1 MASMIDSPLFGDLFS
16 TEEMRKLF
24 SDETT
29 VQKWLDVEAALA
41 RAEAKLGIIKQEHAD
56 EITHKAR
63 VELLDMEEM
72 KRQLKH
78 TFHPIMPLIRCLEK
92 VCQPPAGEFIHW
104 GATTQDIMD
113 SGTVLQ
119 LKEANALIVREL
131 AKTLDLLSD
140 IAQRHKNTVQAGR
153 THGQHALPITFGYK
167 VAVWAAEIQ
176 RHLKRIEEMSP
187 RVFRGQFAGA
197 VGTLASI
204 GDPGFKLQ
212 ELMFADLGL
221 VVPEIAW
228 HTSRDTMAEFVSVYA
243 MIGSTLSKIANEI
256 IVLQRT
262 ELAEVE
268 EPFHMG
274 KVGSST
280 MPHKRNPMMCE
291 AIVATGKLIQ
301 MQVVPALSDMI
312 AENERDM
319 RGWQAE
325 WSFLAETC
333 CFLSGMLFYTNTVL
347 GGLQVYPANMQRNL
361 DLLHGLLLSENVMLV
376 LGAKIGRQEAHE
388 LVYQISM
395 KAFENNIPLKQ
406 LLLEHPQVNKH
417 LTETQLSDILDPT
430 KYTGLAAQF
439 VDRVTGKRKQATA
452 S

>member
-1 MASMIDSPLFGDLFS
+1 
-16 TEEMRKLF
+16 
-24 SDETT
+24 
-29 VQKWLDVEAALA
+29 
-41 RAEAKLGIIKQEHAD
+41 
-56 EITHKAR
+56 
-63 VELLDMEEM
+63 
-72 KRQLKH
+72 
-78 TFHPIMPLIRCLEK
+78 
-92 VCQPPAGEFIHW
+92 
-104 GATTQDIMD
+104 
-113 SGTVLQ
+113 
-119 LKEANALIVREL
+119 
-131 AKTLDLLSD
+131 
-140 IAQRHKNTVQAGR
+140 
-153 THGQHALPITFGYK
+153 
-167 VAVWAAEIQ
+167 
-176 RHLKRIEEMSP
+176 MSP

-291 AIVATGKLIQ
+291 AIVAAGKLIQ

-388 LVYQISM
+388 LVYQLSM
-395 KAFENNIPLKQ
+395 KAFENNIPFKQ

-417 LTETQLSDILDPT
+417 LTEKQLSDILDPT

-439 VDRVTGKRKQATA
+439 VDRVTGKRKQASA

>member
-1 MASMIDSPLFGDLFS
+1 MIDSPLFGDLFS

-56 EITHKAR
+56 EITRKAR
-63 VELLDMEEM
+63 VELLDMAVM
-72 KRQLKH
+72 KEQLKH
-78 TFHPIMPLIRCLEK
+78 TFHPIMPLITCVK
-92 VCQPPAGEFIHW
+92 KICDPPAGEYFHW

-119 LKEANALIVREL
+119 LKEANAVIVREL
-131 AKTLDLLSD
+131 TKTLDLLID
-140 IAQRHKNTVQAGR
+140 IAQRHKNTVQPGR

-187 RVFRGQFAGA
+187 RVFQGQFGGA

-204 GDPGFKLQ
+204 GESGFQLQ

-221 VVPEIAW
+221 GVPEIAW
-228 HTSRDTMAEFVSVYA
+228 HTSRDKMTEFVCVYA

-291 AIVATGKLIQ
+291 AIVAAGKLIQ

-388 LVYQISM
+388 LVYQLSM
-395 KAFENNIPLKQ
+395 KAFENNIPFKQ

-417 LTETQLSDILDPT
+417 LTEKQLSDILDPT

-439 VDRVTGKRKQATA
+439 VDRVTGKRKQASA